1 MDGEET
7 YKSDSFLI
15 LDIMRED
22 LWGYHTWIKEMSMI
36 RKIRENMWNGLT
48 NIEDKVMTTHTH
60 TIEKDKYHLK
70 PE

>member
-36 RKIRENMWNGLT
+36 RKIREKHVKWPY
-48 NIEDKVMTTHTH
+48 
-60 TIEKDKYHLK
+60 KYRG
-70 PE
+70 